1 MAKRITPAIEKIEK
15 KKARQKKERLT
26 STPFKEALRRFA
38 RNKLA
43 IAGCVVFA
51 LLILIAILAPVL
63 APEGYDHQNYSEMN
77 QLPSLRHL
85 CGTDQYG
92 RDILAR
98 IIWGTRVSLPIGL
111 ICCVTG
117 LIGGGFFGAI
127 AAFFGGK
134 VDMVIMRIMDVFSAV
149 PSTLMAIAIAAS
161 LGTGMFN
168 LILAMTISRIPIMA
182 RTVRAAVFTVRGN
195 DYVESAVAMGAST
208 FRQIMTH
215 MLPNAMGPIIVQATF
230 SVASS
235 ILAVASLSYIGLG
248 ISAPTPEWGS
258 MLASGREVFRQ
269 YPHIILF
276 PGIAIIITVLSLN
289 LLGDGLRDAL
299 DPRLK

>member
-111 ICCVTG
+111 ICCVTP
-117 LIGGGFFGAI
+117 
-127 AAFFGGK
+127 
-134 VDMVIMRIMDVFSAV
+134 RSSAV
-149 PSTLMAIAIAAS
+149 RWT
-161 LGTGMFN
+161 
-168 LILAMTISRIPIMA
+168 
-182 RTVRAAVFTVRGN
+182 
-195 DYVESAVAMGAST
+195 
-208 FRQIMTH
+208 
-215 MLPNAMGPIIVQATF
+215 
-230 SVASS
+230 
-235 ILAVASLSYIGLG
+235 
-248 ISAPTPEWGS
+248 W
-258 MLASGREVFRQ
+258 
-269 YPHIILF
+269 
-276 PGIAIIITVLSLN
+276 
-289 LLGDGLRDAL
+289 
-299 DPRLK
+299 